1 MCRVL
6 RSTVLVATVIT
17 ATVGQFDVSSAQ
29 APPCCLGEGLRVA
42 EEYRVE
48 TIHQRRFTS
57 ADLWGALEPWLA
69 APDIRTEDI
78 GRSVEGRA
86 IRAVTFGAGQT
97 TVLLWSQMHGDESTA
112 TMALADLIRFFAEAS
127 GDPLRERLAEGL
139 TISMIP
145 MLNPDGAQRFQRE
158 NALGIDLNRD
168 ARRLTTPEAQALKS
182 LRDRLQADF
191 GFNLHDQDIRR
202 TAGREGFQV
211 AIALLAPAADEEK
224 SYGPTRTRARLLA
237 ATITEVLSHQVPGR
251 LAKWDDTY
259 EPRAFGDLMQ
269 QWGTSTVLIES
280 GGLPD
285 DPEKQGV
292 RALNVVAL
300 LTAFDAL
307 ASGRYQSA
315 DPEAYEQ
322 LPFNLS
328 VEYDLILAGG
338 RIVVGNQESIMAD
351 IALAYDDPVAGR
363 ELRVEAVGDLN
374 RAEAMDT
381 LDISGLF
388 VHPMPGWEGP
398 SGGVPGIR
406 LGHRAAFTV
415 RRGISAESATVHEFG
430 GSGE

>member
-1 MCRVL
+1 ME
-6 RSTVLVATVIT
+6 A
-17 ATVGQFDVSSAQ
+17 
-29 APPCCLGEGLRVA
+29 
-42 EEYRVE
+42 
-48 TIHQRRFTS
+48 IHRRRFTS
-57 ADLWGALEPWLA
+57 NDLWDALEPWLA
-69 APDIRTEDI
+69 GPEVRTEEI
-78 GRSVEGRA
+78 ARSVEGRA
-86 IRAVTFGAGQT
+86 IQAVTFGTGPT

-127 GDPLRERLAEGL
+127 GDPLRERIASGL
-139 TISMIP
+139 TVTMLP

-168 ARRLTTPEAQALKS
+168 ARRLTTPEARALKS
-182 LRDRLQADF
+182 LRERFQADF
-191 GFNLHDQDIRR
+191 GFNLHDQGVRR
-202 TAGREGFQV
+202 TAGPEGLQV

-224 SYGPTRTRARLLA
+224 SYGPVRTRARLLA
-237 ATITEVLSHQVPGR
+237 ATIADVLHQHVPGR

-280 GGLPD
+280 GGLPN
-285 DPEKQGV
+285 DPEKHGV
-292 RALNVVAL
+292 RTLNVVAL

-315 DPEAYEQ
+315 NPETYEQ
-322 LPFNLS
+322 LPFNLG
-328 VEYDLILAGG
+328 VEYDLILTGG
-338 RIVVGNQESIMAD
+338 RIVVADQESVMAD

-363 ELRVEAVGDLN
+363 ELRVEAVGDLS

-388 VHPMPGWEGP
+388 VHPTPGWEGP

-415 RRGISAESATVHEFG
+415 RRGTSAESEVVREFR
-430 GSGE
+430 E

>member
-6 RSTVLVATVIT
+6 RSTILAATLIT
-17 ATVGQFDVSSAQ
+17 ATVGHADVSSAQ
-29 APPCCLGEGLRVA
+29 APPCCLREGLRIA

-48 TIHQRRFTS
+48 AIHQRRFTS
-57 ADLWGALEPWLA
+57 SDLWGALEPWLA
-69 APDIRTEDI
+69 APGIRTEDI
-78 GRSVEGRA
+78 ARSVEGRA
-86 IRAVTFGAGQT
+86 IRAVTFGTGPT
-97 TVLLWSQMHGDESTA
+97 SVLLWSQMHGDESTA
-112 TMALADLIRFFAEAS
+112 TMALADLIRFFAEAT
-127 GDPLRERLAEGL
+127 GDPLRERIADGV
-139 TISMIP
+139 TVTMIP

-182 LRDRLQADF
+182 MRERLQADF
-191 GFNLHDQDIRR
+191 GFNLHDQGVRR
-202 TAGREGFQV
+202 TAGSEGLQV

-237 ATITEVLSHQVPGR
+237 ATIAEVLNDQVPGR

-259 EPRAFGDLMQ
+259 EPRAFGDLIQ

-280 GGLPD
+280 GGLSD

-315 DPEAYEQ
+315 DPETYEQ
-322 LPFNLS
+322 LPFNLG
-328 VEYDLILAGG
+328 VEYDLILSGG

-351 IALAYDDPVAGR
+351 IALAYDDPVAGS
-363 ELRVEAVGDLN
+363 ELRVEAVGDLH
-374 RAEAMDT
+374 RSDAMDT
-381 LDISGLF
+381 LDLSGLF
-388 VHPMPGWEGP
+388 VHPTPGWEGP

-415 RRGISAESATVHEFG
+415 RRGTSPESEVVHEFG
-430 GSGE
+430 E